1 MIDEL
6 IFSLMRKKGYNCQS
20 TFKENIFNPTS
31 IIETANTV
39 WVLQAIAWV
48 NLQYNTMKVS
58 PIIKKILIGRLL
70 MSH

>member
-6 IFSLMRKKGYNCQS
+6 IFSLMRKEGYNCQS

-39 WVLQAIAWV
+39 
-48 NLQYNTMKVS
+48 
-58 PIIKKILIGRLL
+58 
-70 MSH
+70 

>member
-1 MIDEL
+1 MKKNLWTELKKDKVRMIDEL

-39 WVLQAIAWV
+39 
-48 NLQYNTMKVS
+48 
-58 PIIKKILIGRLL
+58 
-70 MSH
+70 